1 MRGSRLRQNAGER
14 SMAKFSQLVLNQ
26 VGGFDGQVLAQEL
39 VYNQKDFW
47 NLAWSNITSYPSGW
61 QTGTTPI
68 DLAGATIDATIIRR
82 AITNFHDGR
91 GGYNFTIRDYPLVS
105 LISTITSTTTGTN
118 VLTCD
123 DTDDLFV
130 GMPVQFR
137 GTVFGG
143 VQINTTYYVKEVLT
157 STTFTI
163 SDTRGGS
170 PTYTPGT
177 VFALS
182 TASGSMT
189 MNRIEA
195 LPISLSITN
204 RDDDAGTFT
213 LVIDEE
219 TWATIGRDSLQVTYS
234 GLPGDPDLG
243 INATDPA
250 CFTGRIKISFPANGT
265 TPAYDESIFLL
276 FLVNSDGVYN

>member
-1 MRGSRLRQNAGER
+1 
-14 SMAKFSQLVLNQ
+14 MAKFSQNTLNQ

-39 VYNQKDFW
+39 VYGQKDFW
-47 NLAWSNITSYPSGW
+47 NLVWSNITSYPSGW

-68 DLAGATIDATIIRR
+68 DLTGATIDAEIIRR
-82 AITNFHDGR
+82 AITNFRDSR
-91 GGYNFTIRDYPLVS
+91 SGYDFTITDYPLVS
-105 LISTITSTTTGTN
+105 LIQTITNTTTSTN
-118 VLTCD
+118 VLTC
-123 DTDDLFV
+123 TSTAELFV
-130 GMPVQFR
+130 GMPVQFK
-137 GTVFGG
+137 GSVFGG
-143 VQINTTYYVKEVLT
+143 VTINTTFFIKEVLT
-157 STTFTI
+157 ATTFTI
-163 SDTRGGS
+163 SATRGAA
-170 PTYTPGT
+170 PTYTPGA

-182 TASGSMT
+182 TASGTMT

-195 LPISLSITN
+195 LPITLSTTN
-204 RDDDAGTFT
+204 RDDAAGSFT

-219 TWATIGRDSLQVTYS
+219 TWATISRDSLQVTYS

-276 FLVNSDGVYN
+276 WLVASDGVYN

>member
-1 MRGSRLRQNAGER
+1 
-14 SMAKFSQLVLNQ
+14 MAKFSQNTLNQ

-47 NLAWSNITSYPSGW
+47 NLVWSNITSYPSGW

-68 DLAGATIDATIIRR
+68 NLTGATIDATIIRR
-82 AITNFHDGR
+82 AITNFRDSR
-91 GGYNFTIRDYPLVS
+91 SGYDFTITDYPLVS
-105 LISTITSTTTGTN
+105 EITTISATTTGTN
-118 VLTCD
+118 VLTCAS
-123 DTDDLFV
+123 TRELFV
-130 GMPVQFR
+130 GMPVQFK

-143 VQINTTYYVKEVLT
+143 VAINTTYYVKEVIT
-157 STTFTI
+157 DTTFTI
-163 SDTRGGS
+163 SDTRGAS

-177 VFALS
+177 VFALT

-189 MNRIEA
+189 MNRIEP

-204 RDDDAGTFT
+204 RVNATGSFT

-219 TWATIGRDSLQVTYS
+219 VWATIGRDSLQVTYS

-250 CFTGRIKISFPANGT
+250 CFTGRIKISFPASGT

-276 FLVNSDGVYN
+276 FLVASDGVYN

>member
-1 MRGSRLRQNAGER
+1 
-14 SMAKFSQLVLNQ
+14 MAKFSQNTLNQ

-61 QTGTTPI
+61 QTGTTAI
-68 DLAGATIDATIIRR
+68 NLTGATIDAQIIRR
-82 AITNFHDGR
+82 AITNFRDSR
-91 GGYNFTIRDYPLVS
+91 SGYDFVIRVYPLVS
-105 LISTITSTTTGTN
+105 LITTITATTTSTN
-118 VLTCD
+118 VLTC
-123 DTDDLFV
+123 TSTQELYI
-130 GMPVQFR
+130 GMPIQFR

-143 VQINTTYYVKEVLT
+143 VAINTTYYVKEVIDST
-157 STTFTI
+157 SFTI
-163 SDTRGGS
+163 SATRGAA

-177 VFALS
+177 VFAL
-182 TASGSMT
+182 TTDTGSMT
-189 MNRIEA
+189 INRIEP

-204 RDDDAGTFT
+204 RDNAAGTFT

-219 TWATIGRDSLQVTYS
+219 TWATIGRDDTQITYS

-250 CFTGRIKISFPANGT
+250 CFTGRIKISFPASGS
-265 TPAYDESIFLL
+265 TPAYDETIFLL
-276 FLVNSDGVYN
+276 FLVASDGVYN